1 MCMSETRQNA
11 VEMRPCD
18 GHRSNQQW
26 KWKDGG
32 SSTHLLV
39 NYALGKCV
47 EAEGDQHYVS
57 LKECNNYSAQ
67 QHWRY
72 ISGSQTI
79 FNPDSGKVLDVRGA
93 EQYIEDATGVI
104 IWDDNDATGYA
115 NTYQQRWYFMPSGDA
130 RKFQEGVD
138 LVDAH
143 GGISASLACVST
155 FAMLAVLLA
164 ACALRSK
171 WSHRQNTED
180 FDTLLTSDEDVMHK
194 QKQSASGFPHV

>member
-1 MCMSETRQNA
+1 
-11 VEMRPCD
+11 
-18 GHRSNQQW
+18 
-26 KWKDGG
+26 
-32 SSTHLLV
+32 
-39 NYALGKCV
+39 
-47 EAEGDQHYVS
+47 
-57 LKECNNYSAQ
+57 
-67 QHWRY
+67 
-72 ISGSQTI
+72 
-79 FNPDSGKVLDVRGA
+79 
-93 EQYIEDATGVI
+93 VI

-171 WSHRQNTED
+171 WSRHQNTEES
-180 FDTLLTSDEDVMHK
+180 DTLLGSDEDVMHK
-194 QKQSASGFPHV
+194 QKQSAGGFPHV